1 MPVASDFTSIFS
13 KEWEINIT
21 QCAPN
26 GQLRHTELCNLL
38 QLTAAAH
45 AEKGG
50 ISFSDMQQSDQ
61 AWVLSRMRIEFDSM
75 PMVGQT
81 ISIKTWIVSLVNSRS
96 VRALEVYL
104 NGIKIIGC
112 ETFWAVF
119 NTVKRRPEPLAL
131 PDEHFVK
138 YPEHFPTSERVAKIK
153 IPEDIPRTTSRQ
165 VKFSDL
171 DIVNHVNNVKYLEW
185 CLDAVDTQ
193 VLLTRPLSAIDMNF
207 TKELVLDDQIEIH
220 EYLTPHH
227 SIYSIIKEAQM
238 CFALR
243 LEWK

>member
-26 GQLRHTELCNLL
+26 GQLRYTELCNLL
-38 QLTAAAH
+38 QMTAAVH

-50 ISFSDMQQSDQ
+50 ISFSDMQQFDQ
-61 AWVLSRMRIEFDSM
+61 AWVLSRMRIEIDNM
-75 PMVGQT
+75 PLVGQKVVV
-81 ISIKTWIVSLVNSRS
+81 KTWIVSLHNSRS
-96 VRALEVYL
+96 VRALEVYS
-104 NGIKIIGC
+104 NDRKIIGC

-138 YPEHFPTSERVAKIK
+138 YGDLMPTVERVSKIA
-153 IPEDIPRTTSRQ
+153 IPADIHFAESYTVRY
-165 VKFSDL
+165 SDL

-185 CLDAVDTQ
+185 CLDVVDPQ
-193 VLLTRPLSAIDMNF
+193 LLLTRPLASIDMNF
-207 TKELVLDDQIEIH
+207 AKELVLGDKIDIH
-220 EYLTPHH
+220 EHRSQQAIFTI
-227 SIYSIIKEAQM
+227 SKDDKI
-238 CFALR
+238 CFALQLR
-243 LEWK
+243 WK